1 MINKI
6 QKHCAKD
13 TIRNQ
18 NKTKTHY
25 SARRALQNTHQTK
38 QKHIILPDER
48 TPPNEDTDTNP
59 HPTQSQNHQHQPRLS
74 RQIVELE
81 HPGPGPRAPWERE
94 VEPVQTFFFSFT
106 SFTPREHEVE
116 PVETF
121 FTSFTS

>member
-18 NKTKTHY
+18 NKTKQNTSNKTKTRY

-48 TPPNEDTDTNP
+48 TPPNKDTDTNP

-81 HPGPGPRAPWERE
+81 HPGSGPPGNEK
-94 VEPVQTFFFSFT
+94 
-106 SFTPREHEVE
+106 
-116 PVETF
+116 
-121 FTSFTS
+121 